1 MRCGT
6 RWSYRGRLFAGSCE
20 GVAAVA
26 VGPAVSVERPVAVGP
41 AVSVELPVASADGL
55 ASVVAVFAGCLVG
68 SAVGVFVGCLAGSA
82 VADGEAAPAAAY
94 EIAGSGQ

>member
-20 GVAAVA
+20 GVAA
-26 VGPAVSVERPVAVGP
+26 VAVGP

-82 VADGEAAPAAAY
+82 VADGEAAPAVAY